1 MSGMSENAPE
11 PALNGQG
18 SPATASAAL
27 AEGGLAVDG
36 QAVATGQAESLPERQ
51 PAMIDDLCRLT
62 VCGPG
67 RTVELAVP
75 VHVPLIDLLPAL
87 VGHLGDRLADAG
99 LEHGGWVLQRLG
111 DPPLREELSVA
122 ALGLRDGDVVHLRPR
137 ADQLPPMDFD
147 DLIDG
152 VATGISGRPDRWRP
166 EMSRRLLTGL
176 IAVPLAAG
184 LVVLAGHLS
193 PLADLAAGAL
203 TIVLLG
209 LTAAASRGLGDRLA
223 AGVLGGGAICYAG
236 LAAAQFTLVRAGG
249 GDHVPVTE
257 ASLRPAVLAGGAA
270 MAGACVAVSM
280 LRGGRHPALVGST
293 LAATL
298 VALGGAL
305 ATFGGLDAAQ
315 VAGLV
320 LAIMMPLGGW
330 VPMLAFRLAKMRLDP
345 TPGSPDE
352 LQADLEPVPGQL
364 VLDQTRLADRYMAAL
379 YAGLAV
385 VVAAGLVILSLA
397 AGLPAHVV
405 ELDAVVL
412 LLLHSRALVA
422 ARHRMAMIAPAILG
436 AATLLA
442 VVGLRADA
450 RSWPVVVGLA
460 ATAAVLF
467 FALER
472 SLPEHRLLP
481 HWGRIGDLLHTLT
494 AAALIPAV
502 LWLVNF
508 YEFART
514 VRG

>member
-1 MSGMSENAPE
+1 MGGMSENAPE
-11 PALNGQG
+11 PALNGHG
-18 SPATASAAL
+18 GPAAGSAAL
-27 AEGGLAVDG
+27 AEAG
-36 QAVATGQAESLPERQ
+36 QEVAAHAAAAGQAEALPERQ

-87 VGHLGDRLADAG
+87 VGHLGDGLADAG

-111 DPPLREELSVA
+111 DPPLREELSVS
-122 ALGLRDGDVVHLRPR
+122 ALGLHDGDVVHLRPR
-137 ADQLPPMDFD
+137 ADQLPPLDFD

-176 IAVPLAAG
+176 IAAPLAAG
-184 LVVLAGHLS
+184 LVILAGQLS

-203 TIVLLG
+203 TVVLLG

-223 AGVLGGGAICYAG
+223 ASVLGGGAICYAG
-236 LAAAQFTLVRAGG
+236 LAGAEFTLVRAGRSG
-249 GDHVPVTE
+249 HVPIT
-257 ASLRPAVLAGGAA
+257 AAALRPAVLAGAA
-270 MAGACVAVSM
+270 AIAGACVAVSM
-280 LRGGRHPALVGST
+280 LRGGRHPALLGST
-293 LAATL
+293 LAAVL
-298 VALGGAL
+298 VTLGGAL
-305 ATFGGLDAAQ
+305 ATLARLDAAS
-315 VAGLV
+315 VAGIL

-330 VPMLAFRLAKMRLDP
+330 VPMMAFRLAKMRLDP
-345 TPGSPDE
+345 TPGSPEE
-352 LQADLEPVPGQL
+352 LQADLDPVPGQL

-385 VVAAGLVILSLA
+385 VVAACLVILSLA
-397 AGLPAHVV
+397 AGLAAHVV
-405 ELDAVVL
+405 ELDVIVL

-422 ARHRMAMIAPAILG
+422 ARHRMAVIAPAIVG

-442 VVGLRADA
+442 VTGLRADTRA
-450 RSWPVVVGLA
+450 WPVVVALA
-460 ATAAVLF
+460 GAAAALF

-481 HWGRIGDLLHTLT
+481 HWGRVGDLLHTLT

-514 VRG
+514 VHG

>member
-1 MSGMSENAPE
+1 MSENAPE
-11 PALNGQG
+11 PALNGYG
-18 SPATASAAL
+18 GPAAGSAAL
-27 AEGGLAVDG
+27 AEGGQAVAG
-36 QAVATGQAESLPERQ
+36 QAVATDESEALPERQ

-62 VCGPG
+62 VCGPS

-87 VGHLGDRLADAG
+87 VGHLGDGLADAG

-111 DPPLREELSVA
+111 DPPLREELSVS

-137 ADQLPPMDFD
+137 ADQLPPLDFD

-152 VATGISGRPDRWRP
+152 VAIGISGRPDRWRP

-249 GDHVPVTE
+249 GDHLPVSAPVSAVT
-257 ASLRPAVLAGGAA
+257 LRPAVLAAGAA

-280 LRGGRHPALVGST
+280 LRGGRPPALVGAT
-293 LAATL
+293 LAAVL

-305 ATFGGLDAAQ
+305 ATFARLDAAH
-315 VAGLV
+315 VAGLL

-345 TPGSPDE
+345 TPGSADE
-352 LQADLEPVPGQL
+352 LQADLDPVPGQV
-364 VLDQTRLADRYMAAL
+364 VLEQTRLADRYMAAL

-385 VVAAGLVILSLA
+385 IVAACLVILSLT

-422 ARHRMAMIAPAILG
+422 ARHRMALIAPALLG

-450 RSWPVVVGLA
+450 RTWPIVVAAA
-460 ATAAVLF
+460 ATAAVVF
-467 FALER
+467 FGLER

-508 YEFART
+508 YEFAR
-514 VRG
+514 VVH

>member
-1 MSGMSENAPE
+1 MGGMSENAPE
-11 PALNGQG
+11 PALNGHG
-18 SPATASAAL
+18 GPAASSAAL
-27 AEGGLAVDG
+27 AEGGLAVAG
-36 QAVATGQAESLPERQ
+36 QAVATSQAEAEPERQ

-87 VGHLGDRLADAG
+87 VGHLGNGLADAG

-111 DPPLREELSVA
+111 DPPLREELSVS

-176 IAVPLAAG
+176 IAAPLAAG
-184 LVVLAGHLS
+184 LVVLAGHLG
-193 PLADLAAGAL
+193 PLADLVAGAM

-209 LTAAASRGLGDRLA
+209 LTAAASRGLGDRLGA
-223 AGVLGGGAICYAG
+223 SVLGGGAICYAG
-236 LAAAQFTLVRAGG
+236 LAGAQFTLVRAGG
-249 GDHVPVTE
+249 DHIPVT
-257 ASLRPAVLAGGAA
+257 AGTLRPAVLAGGAA
-270 MAGACVAVSM
+270 MAAACAAVSM
-280 LRGGRHPALVGST
+280 LRGGRHPVLVGST
-293 LAATL
+293 LAAAL
-298 VALGGAL
+298 VAVGGAL
-305 ATFGGLDAAQ
+305 AAFVRLDAAQ
-315 VAGLV
+315 VSGIL
-320 LAIMMPLGGW
+320 LAIMMPIAGW
-330 VPMLAFRLAKMRLDP
+330 TPMLAFRLAKMRLDP
-345 TPGSPDE
+345 TPSSPDE
-352 LQADLEPVPGQL
+352 LQADLDPVPGQL
-364 VLDQTRLADRYMAAL
+364 VLEQTRLADSYMAAL

-385 VVAAGLVILSLA
+385 VAAACLVILSLA
-397 AGLPAHVV
+397 AGLPGHAV
-405 ELDAVVL
+405 ELDAIVL

-422 ARHRMAMIAPAILG
+422 ARHRMALIGAAIIG
-436 AATLLA
+436 AATLFTVA
-442 VVGLRADA
+442 GLRADA
-450 RSWPVVVGLA
+450 RAWPIVAGLTA
-460 ATAAVLF
+460 VAAVVF

-481 HWGRIGDLLHTLT
+481 HWGRYGDALHTLT

-502 LWLVNF
+502 LWLLNF

-514 VRG
+514 VH